1 MYDDA
6 TRYVPRY
13 GTKVAASLAGISEPT
28 VRKYSQHLSKH
39 GYKISKVNGRDRQYS
54 DHDITVL
61 TEMKRLSDE
70 SGMDVGKI
78 AQMVIAKYG
87 SAPLEDDSI
96 QTESNDETALT
107 PIPQDFAKVVE
118 LAGKTYWE
126 KAKQEM
132 TDEISERIRDE
143 VKAEFQSEL
152 GHLKD
157 ELRGM
162 MEEVAATRE
171 KKKHWWQFGR

>member
-6 TRYVPRY
+6 TRYVARF
-13 GTKVAASLAGISEPT
+13 GTKAAASLAGISEPT

-39 GYKISKVNGRDRQYS
+39 GYNISTANGRDRKYS
-54 DHDITVL
+54 DYDITVL

-70 SGMDVGKI
+70 TGMDVGKI

-87 SAPLEDDSI
+87 SAPVEDDSI
-96 QTESNDETALT
+96 QTESSEETALT
-107 PIPQDFAKVVE
+107 TTPQDFAAVVE
-118 LAGKTYWE
+118 LASKTYWD

-132 TDEISERIRDE
+132 TDEISERVRDE

-171 KKKHWWQFGR
+171 KKKHWWRFGR